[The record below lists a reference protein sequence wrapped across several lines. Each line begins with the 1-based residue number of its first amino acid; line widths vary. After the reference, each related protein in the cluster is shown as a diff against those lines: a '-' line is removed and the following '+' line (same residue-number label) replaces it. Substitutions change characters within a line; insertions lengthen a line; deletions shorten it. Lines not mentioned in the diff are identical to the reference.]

1 MRHAL
6 AIRATVSVVR
16 SRRLSASHI
25 EWTTEHRERRSARVP
40 VKRKH
45 LLIERYG
52 LRCWLVYRAGH
63 GIGPAQREL
72 LQNIALKG
80 RGWDGGCRDDGQ
92 RYSNPLAIKEE
103 EQLVV
108 DDRSPHASSKM
119 VHGRAWLVTS

>member
-6 AIRATVSVVR
+6 AICATVSVVR
-16 SRRLSASHI
+16 GRRGSTSYVERTA
-25 EWTTEHRERRSARVP
+25 EHRERRSPRVP

-92 RYSNPLAIKEE
+92 RYSNPLAIEEKEE
-103 EQLVV
+103 LIVN
-108 DDRSPHASSKM
+108 
-119 VHGRAWLVTS
+119 